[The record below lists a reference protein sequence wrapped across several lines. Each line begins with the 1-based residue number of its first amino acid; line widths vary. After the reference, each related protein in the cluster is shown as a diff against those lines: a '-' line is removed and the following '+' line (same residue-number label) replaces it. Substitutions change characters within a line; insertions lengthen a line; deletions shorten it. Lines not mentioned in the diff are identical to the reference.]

1 MPPRFPP
8 SVPLNGIAR
17 HMAGPHGAVRSLP
30 GSLQFALAMR
40 PVRALLMPASLL
52 FLAACQP
59 TPTRTVASLPP
70 PPSAPAGD
78 LLARGEYLVRIAGCN
93 DCHTPGYAESGG
105 TTDKAGWLVGSPMG
119 FHGPWGT
126 TYPSNLRLRMQQ
138 LTEAQ
143 WLEYSANLRT
153 RPMMPD
159 FAVRAMTEED
169 RRAIYRFVH
178 SLGAAGQPAPEAL
191 PPGQTPPAPYLGLVL
206 PTPPADTAAE
216 H

>member
-1 MPPRFPP
+1 M
-8 SVPLNGIAR
+8 PLNGIAR
-17 HMAGPHGAVRSLP
+17 HMAGPRGAVRSLP

-40 PVRALLMPASLL
+40 PVRALLMPTSLL

-70 PPSAPAGD
+70 PTSAPAGD

-105 TTDKAGWLVGSPMG
+105 KVDKAGWLVGSPMG

-126 TYPSNLRLRMQQ
+126 TYASNLRLRMQQ

-153 RPMMPD
+153 RPIMPD
-159 FAVRAMTEED
+159 FAVRDMSEED

-178 SLGAAGQPAPEAL
+178 ALGAAGQPAPEAL
-191 PPGQTPPAPYLGLVL
+191 PPGRTPPPPYFGMVL
-206 PTPPADTAAE
+206 PAPSAASTAAQ
-216 H
+216 

>member
-1 MPPRFPP
+1 MMPIRF
-8 SVPLNGIAR
+8 L
-17 HMAGPHGAVRSLP
+17 MLP
-30 GSLQFALAMR
+30 AL
-40 PVRALLMPASLL
+40 VLS
-52 FLAACQP
+52 LAACQP
-59 TPTRTVASLPP
+59 ESPRAVAVLP
-70 PPSAPAGD
+70 APQASDAD

-105 TTDKAGWLVGSPMG
+105 TVSRDTWLVGSPMG

-143 WLEYSANLRT
+143 WMEYSANLRT

-159 FAVRAMTEED
+159 FAVRAMSEED

-178 SLGAAGQPAPEAL
+178 ALGAAGQPAPEAL
-191 PPGQTPPAPYLGLVL
+191 PPGKTPPVPYIGMVL
-206 PTPPADTAAE
+206 PPSAEAPAAK
-216 H
+216 